1 MRKIFLSLIIF
12 AAVSFSQSLLA
23 VRYPTGLSYPTS
35 TQSARMAGTGAALSE
50 PYLVSLLNPGNLGS
64 IKQSVYTLSA
74 NWGYTRIREENE
86 HADFSNFSPAF
97 IGFAFPIGKAG
108 TIGASFKQ
116 NSTNSYSYRENGWLK
131 NSVFINSGLDS
142 GLNFIDSIK
151 EVKTFQNSNAFS
163 SWEFGWGIKLFKK
176 ISIGASYQIGY
187 YKNIINR
194 SDALED
200 NRVFSGFDSLY
211 YSQANSALR
220 GGVIGQFGK
229 LDVGVSATYQII
241 ANLNSHRT
249 IRRLSLASNGGYN
262 STLIDRSA
270 VFDEKYKLYLPPWG
284 IIGATWTFSD
294 KIKTSMDASMVF
306 WKEYWTDAPLLTYN
320 ENVLRNTFSI
330 SSGTQFIPQPNL
342 LSARYFQRVRY
353 SGGVSYR
360 QLPLDGDWEISGSAG
375 AGFPLGRSGILDF
388 SVETGRRQNKIEND
402 IHEHF
407 VRINFGMSGGQQW
420 KRTSSS
426 VY

>member
-1 MRKIFLSLIIF
+1 MRKIFLSIIIF

-23 VRYPTGLSYPTS
+23 VRYPIGLSYPTS

-74 NWGYTRIREENE
+74 NWGYTRIREEAE

-116 NSTNSYSYRENGWLK
+116 NSTNSYSYREDGWLK

-142 GLNFIDSIK
+142 GFNFIDSIK
-151 EVKTFQNSNAFS
+151 EVKTFKNSNAFS

-200 NRVFSGFDSLY
+200 NRVYSGFDSLY

-220 GGVIGQFGK
+220 GGIIGQFGK
-229 LDVGVSATYQII
+229 LEVGVSATYQII
-241 ANLNSHRT
+241 SGLNARRS
-249 IRRLSLASNGGYN
+249 IRRLSLASNSGYN
-262 STLIDRSA
+262 LLDSLT
-270 VFDEKYKLYLPPWG
+270 VFDDESYKLYLPPSG
-284 IIGATWTFSD
+284 IIGATWTFND
-294 KIKTSMDASMVF
+294 KIKTTMDASMVY
-306 WKEYWTDAPLLTYN
+306 WKEYWTDAPFLTDD
-320 ENVLRNTFSI
+320 ENILRNTFSI

-342 LSARYFQRVRY
+342 LSSHYFQKVRY
-353 SGGVSYR
+353 SGGISYR
-360 QLPLDGDWEISGSAG
+360 QLPIIGDWEISGSAG
-375 AGFPLGRSGILDF
+375 AGFPLGKSGILDF
-388 SVETGRRQNKIEND
+388 SVETGRRQSKIEKD
-402 IHEHF
+402 IHEQF

-420 KRTSSS
+420 KKTSSS

>member
-1 MRKIFLSLIIF
+1 MRKIFLSIIIF

-23 VRYPTGLSYPTS
+23 VRYPIGLSYPTS

-74 NWGYTRIREENE
+74 NWGYTRIREEKE
-86 HADFSNFSPAF
+86 HADFSNFSPSF
-97 IGFAFPIGKAG
+97 IGFAFPMGKAG

-116 NSTNSYSYRENGWLK
+116 NSTNSYSYRKDTSLINP
-131 NSVFINSGLDS
+131 VFVSKELGFKDTINE
-142 GLNFIDSIK
+142 IM
-151 EVKTFQNSNAFS
+151 TFQNSNAFS

-176 ISIGASYQIGY
+176 ISIGASYQFGY

-194 SDALED
+194 SDALEKAGIY
-200 NRVFSGFDSLY
+200 SGFDSLY

-220 GGVIGQFGK
+220 GGIIGQFGK
-229 LDVGVSATYQII
+229 LDVGISATYQFI
-241 ANLNSHRT
+241 ADLSSHNS

-262 STLIDRSA
+262 LFDSLT
-270 VFDEKYKLYLPPWG
+270 VFDKKYKLYIPPSG
-284 IIGATWTFSD
+284 IVGATWAFND
-294 KIKTSMDASMVF
+294 KVKTSVDASMVF
-306 WKEYWTDAPLLTYN
+306 WKKYWTDAPLLTYD
-320 ENVLRNTFSI
+320 ENILRNTFSI
-330 SSGTQFIPQPNL
+330 SSGTQFIPQSNL
-342 LSARYFQRVRY
+342 LSSRYFQRVRY
-353 SGGVSYR
+353 SGGISYR
-360 QLPLDGDWEISGSAG
+360 QLPIDGDWEISGSAG
-375 AGFPLGRSGILDF
+375 AGFPLGKSGIFDF
-388 SVETGRRQNKIEND
+388 SVETGRRQSKIENE

-420 KRTSSS
+420 KKTSSS